1 VALKSGGAL
10 PNSRKVVATPKLT
23 LIDSVQ
29 DRRAQIRAAVLDGSY
44 RVDVRALAV
53 AMIRSAEAREHL
65 ELEWPAR
72 TAPKRS
78 ASRV

>member
-1 VALKSGGAL
+1 MALKSDGAL
-10 PNSRKVVATPKLT
+10 PNSRDVVATPKLT

-53 AMIRSAEAREHL
+53 AMIRSPEAREQLGL
-65 ELEWPAR
+65 ERPAR
-72 TAPKRS
+72 MAPNRS
-78 ASRV
+78 ASRT